1 MEFPFNYESKDC
13 KFLGMKLHRRDRK
26 LLLSWKLYVP
36 VFTSIYRPN
45 YVSILNFI
53 DPETSVFKTENL
65 HSGIFT
71 FLEIQSDIEL
81 YYFLHNGNILKL
93 SYLWE
98 YHQYKPGANDVRGAM
113 NGLGFS
119 FVFKFNKSNP

>member
-98 YHQYKPGANDVRGAM
+98 YHQYRPGTNDVQGAM